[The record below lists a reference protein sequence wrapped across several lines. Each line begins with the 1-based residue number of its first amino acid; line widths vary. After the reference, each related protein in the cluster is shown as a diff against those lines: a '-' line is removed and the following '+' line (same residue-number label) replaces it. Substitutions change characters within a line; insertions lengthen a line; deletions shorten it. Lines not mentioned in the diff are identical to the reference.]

1 MARIETEIRS
11 ENSATASNDTEQ
23 SEVNNRCALLALQI
37 EVELSGEQRRCWG
50 DQHLLC
56 EQDDG
61 VYF

>member
-11 ENSATASNDTEQ
+11 ENPATASNDTEQ
-23 SEVNNRCALLALQI
+23 SEVNRCALEALQI
-37 EVELSGEQRRCWG
+37 EEALGGEQRRCWG
-50 DQHLLC
+50 DQHLMC